1 MPPNLKILAGRKK
14 FLAKIFRLEYIL
26 VHARRLYMFTGHEFD
41 PQYTLAL
48 RLADDMW
55 RYLFRSPTKDE
66 IPALLRKY
74 A

>member
-1 MPPNLKILAGRKK
+1 
-14 FLAKIFRLEYIL
+14 
-26 VHARRLYMFTGHEFD
+26 MFTGHEFD